1 MFFFILNLKK
11 RSRSNQF
18 LLLLKGLVYIL
29 IALKGFVLNGI
40 NDVSFKLTAMI
51 FNGLKFKFDGIE
63 KKL

>member
-1 MFFFILNLKK
+1 
-11 RSRSNQF
+11 
-18 LLLLKGLVYIL
+18 LKGLVYIL